1 MEQSGWRLVTNNV
14 LHRPTVGL
22 VLSRAFVSDLTNGTE
37 YILSKF
43 EDDTK
48 LGRVADTPKATIQT
62 PQQAGHEVPV
72 SPLKFNKKCKA
83 HHLEKKT
90 SQSVPH

>member
-1 MEQSGWRLVTNNV
+1 VEQFGWRLVTNNV

-48 LGRVADTPKATIQT
+48 LGRVADTPKAI
-62 PQQAGHEVPV
+62 PFRH
-72 SPLKFNKKCKA
+72 LNKLDR
-83 HHLEKKT
+83 LEG
-90 SQSVPH
+90 

>member
-1 MEQSGWRLVTNNV
+1 M
-14 LHRPTVGL
+14 GL

-62 PQQAGHEVPV
+62 PQQAGQRADRN
-72 SPLKFNKKCKA
+72 LMKFNKKCKA